1 MDTYLP
7 QQIKHKYCTNR
18 TQLSVDKEFRAHSKI
33 LAIAWAAAAFFQEN

>member
-1 MDTYLP
+1 MGTYLP

-33 LAIAWAAAAFFQEN
+33 LAIP